1 MKQFICKYALYF
13 AWLLAVCGFVSS
25 VYFGEILGIDPCR
38 LCWYQRMALFPLV
51 ILLGIAAYRD
61 DRHIVPYALPL
72 AVFGAFFAIY
82 QALGEQFP
90 AMLGSSLCGHAH
102 PCGDPVFA
110 LFGAITLAAMS
121 AAGFLAII
129 VLLIVSRQKS

>member
-1 MKQFICKYALYF
+1 MRKFIDQYALYL
-13 AWLLAVCGFVSS
+13 AWLVAVCGFVASA
-25 VYFGEILGIDPCR
+25 YFGEVIGIDPCR

-51 ILLGIAAYRD
+51 IVLGIAAYKD

-72 AVFGAFFAIY
+72 AVFGCFFAVY

-90 AMLGSSLCGHAH
+90 VMLGSSLCGHAH

-110 LFGAITLAAMS
+110 LFGYVTLAAMS

-129 VLLIVSRQKS
+129 LLLIVSRR